1 MQEKTLF
8 LAWHGSNENRFWF
21 PVGRLDADPKEQDTA
36 SATLMAPGRPKNRPD
51 SQCCW
56 NFPELDGDYWAS
68 ELFPLFQN
76 RIMSPSR
83 PDFQEYLKVLG
94 LGGYADPVE
103 ILAVNGGRRLTD
115 TYEVFPK
122 LVKQDD
128 GSFVSRFFLHGN
140 RFVSES
146 GRERLNSLRADEE
159 LYVAVELT
167 NPSTELAVLILTTDY
182 QVLGWAPH
190 YLVDDWRWPWQKP
203 VASIVLGWF
212 ASIPN
217 PFLRGN
223 VFWLNCPVSGQT
235 TNPCPAPTTNLWLI
249 RRPMRGRTFL

>member
-21 PVGRLDADPKEQDTA
+21 PVGRLDADPKEARYRFRYTHGARQA
-36 SATLMAPGRPKNRPD
+36 QEQAGFPMLLE
-51 SQCCW
+51 
-56 NFPELDGDYWAS
+56 FPELDGDYWAS

-190 YLVDDWRWPWQKP
+190 YLVDDLAMAMAEAGGKYSAR
-203 VASIVLGWF
+203 VVRL
-212 ASIPN
+212 N
-217 PFLRGN
+217 PQPLPSRQRLL
-223 VFWLNCPVSGQT
+223 VELSSFWTDHEPMSGPDYQ
-235 TNPCPAPTTNLWLI
+235 PLVD
-249 RRPMRGRTFL
+249 